1 MIGLIY
7 IIIAQF
13 LWATE
18 FIIIRKFFSNHNA
31 FFVMA
36 VASVVSAIFYLPSL
50 FLIKQKVTSQE
61 IVIMVI
67 YGFTSWYLA
76 QMVYAKGIQISHNTF
91 AAATVTLSLP
101 LFTLVLSYF
110 FLKEIVSIRII
121 FGAVLMMAGF
131 ILLSAK

>member
-1 MIGLIY
+1 
-7 IIIAQF
+7 
-13 LWATE
+13 
-18 FIIIRKFFSNHNA
+18 
-31 FFVMA
+31 MA